1 MERPLTGRVILL
13 IEDEVLI
20 AIDVREALENAGSTV
35 VVARTLAAA
44 LVAVEDNSI
53 SAAIVDHAL
62 GDGDSSEI
70 CRRLKA
76 RNVPFVTYSG
86 FTHLDGACTGAP
98 HVSKPASSNVLVAT
112 ITGLLA
118 SRPMPEGGSHDRA
131 QS

>member
-1 MERPLTGRVILL
+1 MDRPLVGRVILV
-13 IEDEVLI
+13 IEDEPII
-20 AIDVREALENAGSTV
+20 ALDIKDAFEDAGATV
-35 VVARTLAAA
+35 VVTRTLAAA

-70 CRRLKA
+70 CHRLTE

-86 FTHLDGACTGAP
+86 FAHLDGACAQAE
-98 HVSKPASSNVLVAT
+98 HVNKPARPTVLVAT

-118 SRPMPEGGSHDRA
+118 SRPTSESASHDRT
-131 QS
+131 